1 MKICKNVTFGLGW
14 HKISLKYA
22 NSRWLTKIILFLI
35 FFNLSK
41 VTREMDQ
48 WLEVLNAIIEDPDL
62 IYTTHSSK

>member
-1 MKICKNVTFGLGW
+1 MINKNNF
-14 HKISLKYA
+14 I
-22 NSRWLTKIILFLI
+22 FI

-62 IYTTHSSK
+62 VYTTHSSK